1 MTRSESPE
9 DNTQTHQ
16 NLRGLHHAAIV
27 GLTDG
32 GLTFTL
38 KSKRRRSADTCEP
51 RCCTEAPRTFLRAK
65 FRMCVAV
72 CLTMQDSLCTWN
84 PNRKQEVDPIIQSHH
99 CGTTRR
105 RGDVTDIKLW
115 IVVSPSDRI
124 NTPFTSQ
131 LNQLF
136 T

>member
-27 GLTDG
+27 GLTNG

-38 KSKRRRSADTCEP
+38 KSKRKRSADTCEP

-84 PNRKQEVDPIIQSHH
+84 PNRKQEVSRGNKKHSYKVRRKAAAKKLN
-99 CGTTRR
+99 TATRHSAD
-105 RGDVTDIKLW
+105 GKE
-115 IVVSPSDRI
+115 
-124 NTPFTSQ
+124 
-131 LNQLF
+131 
-136 T
+136 

>member
-16 NLRGLHHAAIV
+16 NLRDLHHAAIV
-27 GLTDG
+27 GLTNG

-84 PNRKQEVDPIIQSHH
+84 PDRKQEVSKGNKKHSYKVRRKAAPKKLN
-99 CGTTRR
+99 TATRHSAD
-105 RGDVTDIKLW
+105 GKE
-115 IVVSPSDRI
+115 
-124 NTPFTSQ
+124 
-131 LNQLF
+131 
-136 T
+136 